1 MWYNAITLSRLER
14 HILCA
19 GDEDDRSIAQ
29 GFDQGWGVLVR
40 KGADIIQTDWPE
52 LLLQYRNILDL

>member
-19 GDEDDRSIAQ
+19 GYEDDRSIAQ